1 LRGRIHIDP
10 EKAAAGAFGAPIAH
24 GFLSL
29 SLLAAF
35 SPEIIALE
43 GVQMSV
49 HYGLDRV
56 RFLTPVR
63 VNSRVRSTAELLD
76 AIPTDFGGT
85 PADEV
90 GGPPADEVGGPPAD
104 EGVAGG
110 GVAGGGVAGGG
121 VAGGGVAG
129 GEGVRITVRH
139 TVEIEGEQKPA
150 LVATR
155 SPCCSGNR
163 RRPTRGNHPGRTAFA
178 CPTTAFR

>member
-110 GVAGGGVAGGG
+110 GVAGGSSRRG
-121 VAGGGVAG
+121 
-129 GEGVRITVRH
+129 
-139 TVEIEGEQKPA
+139 
-150 LVATR
+150 R
-155 SPCCSGNR
+155 SPDHGPAHR
-163 RRPTRGNHPGRTAFA
+163 RDRGRAEARARRDALALLFW
-178 CPTTAFR
+178 